1 MPWAFAYMDGGSK
14 TPSSHDP
21 EHHVGFCAQSSQVSP
36 SLSAYPGIS
45 MHVLFVSVLS
55 EPILSFP
62 LVLLSVLL
70 APIVEFVDMSASVR
84 AQLTWTALE
93 AHNQL
98 GILFELLCPK
108 HCRGG
113 AGGGVS
119 YISMSTSSTS
129 SSTAVVFVKFPVELS
144 AVRRA
149 FVSLCEPR
157 SMRGTSG
164 SVTRKSQLQVR
175 SNNTIKISKLSF

>member
-55 EPILSFP
+55 EPILSS
-62 LVLLSVLL
+62 SVE
-70 APIVEFVDMSASVR
+70 IVEMSASVR
-84 AQLTWTALE
+84 AQLTKTALE

-108 HCRGG
+108 HCSGG

-129 SSTAVVFVKFPVELS
+129 SSTAVVFVRFPVELS

-157 SMRGTSG
+157 RHAWHQWIRDTQITVEST
-164 SVTRKSQLQVR
+164 QQQH
-175 SNNTIKISKLSF
+175 N